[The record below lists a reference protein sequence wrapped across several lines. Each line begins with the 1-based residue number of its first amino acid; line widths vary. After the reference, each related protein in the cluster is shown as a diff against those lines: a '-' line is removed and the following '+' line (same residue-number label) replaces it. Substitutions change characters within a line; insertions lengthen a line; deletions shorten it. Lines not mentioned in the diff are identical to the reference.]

1 MSEEITDITDVVLDH
16 MMNPRN
22 YGEIKDPDCCGIG
35 YDEGSGEYVV
45 VYLKVKEGKIED
57 FKFSAQACQDTIV
70 AGSMFSEMV
79 LGDTLENAKK
89 ALNLVKE
96 KIKDAPSRQRAC
108 TSLVLTAFEAC
119 LINYENRLSGVDE
132 ELHKLKMK
140 ESCEIGEESE

>member
-1 MSEEITDITDVVLDH
+1 MSEEITEITDVVLDH

-22 YGEIKDPDCCGIG
+22 YGEIKEPDCCGIG
-35 YDEGSGEYVV
+35 FDGGSGEYVV
-45 VYLKVKEGKIED
+45 IYLKIEDESIED

-79 LGDTLENAKK
+79 LKDTLENAKK
-89 ALNLVKE
+89 ALDLVKE

-119 LINYENRLSGVDE
+119 LINYENRKNGMDE
-132 ELHKLKMK
+132 ELHKLKMD
-140 ESCEIGEESE
+140 ESCEIGDENE

>member
-1 MSEEITDITDVVLDH
+1 MSEEITEITDVVLDH

-22 YGEIKDPDCCGIG
+22 YGEIKEPDCCGIG
-35 YDEGSGEYVV
+35 FDGRSGEYVV
-45 VYLKVKEGKIED
+45 IYLKIEDESIED

-79 LGDTLENAKK
+79 LKDTLENAKK
-89 ALNLVKE
+89 ALDLVKE

-119 LINYENRLSGVDE
+119 LINYENRKNGMDE
-132 ELHKLKMK
+132 ELHKLKMD
-140 ESCEIGEESE
+140 ESCEIGDENE